1 MITDLFPKIS
11 PSIDLNFAR
20 AQKLDSRI
28 SFSRPSAATY
38 FDRNGILRTAA
49 SGVPRFNFDPITG
62 ACKGLLIEEQ
72 RTNLLT
78 YSEQFDNAAWLK
90 TRASITANAAI
101 APDGTVTADKLI
113 ADTSPSNSHYVLARP
128 AVTSGTKYT
137 YSVYAKA
144 GEYGFLGINF
154 ISDNSAFASS
164 IAYFDL
170 VNGIAANAS
179 CDSVSITPVGN
190 GWYRC
195 SATETATA
203 TVAEGLSIVGL
214 LVCQSASSNH
224 TGNGTSGI
232 YIWGAQFEAGG
243 RLPTSYIKTEASQV
257 TRVDDVASIAG
268 ANFTSFYRQDEGT
281 FVAKFDSIGSKN
293 ENDTAYIFCVS
304 NPTANHYPILGMEVN
319 DQSVNRLEG
328 VIYSDTAVSQ
338 LSGVYGPNNS
348 IVFGTQYTS
357 AMAYKTNDA
366 QLAQSGSLIG
376 TNDTSVVLP
385 VAVDRLYIGNFY
397 TAGNRL
403 LNGHISR
410 LAYYPKRLTNT
421 ELQALTA

>member
-11 PSIDLNFAR
+11 PSLDLNFAR

-28 SFSRPSAATY
+28 TFSRPSAATY

-49 SGVPRFNFDPITG
+49 SGVPRFDFDPITG

-78 YSEQFDNAAWLK
+78 YSEQFDNAAWVK
-90 TRASITANAAI
+90 TRSSITANVTT

-113 ADTSPSNSHYVLARP
+113 ADTSSTSHYVGARP

-154 ISDNSAFASS
+154 FTDNSAFAFSA
-164 IAYFDL
+164 AYFDL

-203 TVAEGLSIVGL
+203 TVAEGLSVVVGL
-214 LVCQSASSNH
+214 LVCQSASPGH

-232 YIWGAQFEAGG
+232 YIWGAQLEAGS

-268 ANFTSFYRQDEGT
+268 ANFMSFYRQDEGT
-281 FVAKFDSIGSKN
+281 FVAKFDSIGSKD
-293 ENDTAYIFCVS
+293 ENNTAYIFCVS
-304 NPTANHYPILGMEVN
+304 SPTANYYPTLGLEVN
-319 DQSVNRLEG
+319 DQSVNRLRG
-328 VIYSDTAVSQ
+328 TIYSDTAVSQ
-338 LSGVYGPNNS
+338 LNGVYGPNNS
-348 IVFGTQYTS
+348 IVFGTQYTG

-397 TAGNRL
+397 TAGNRP